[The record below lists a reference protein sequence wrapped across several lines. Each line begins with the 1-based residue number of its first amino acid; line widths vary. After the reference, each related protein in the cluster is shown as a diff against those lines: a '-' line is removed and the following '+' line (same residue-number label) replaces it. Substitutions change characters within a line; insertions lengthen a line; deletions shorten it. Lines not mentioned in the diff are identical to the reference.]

1 MREGNFLKSPKHD
14 LIPIDQYSVS
24 VSVSTQ
30 LLLCSSNHL
39 INRLRSES
47 KHRAASSVGRNYL
60 KLRCGLIVLA
70 RPHHRFSILDS
81 KVGKEIHILD
91 SADPGDIRSI
101 FCLRIFSIL
110 HRARTTKLDGCAR
123 ATFCG
128 LESDRHRAGI
138 SNRHERVLKEPIPA
152 IVAYIVKVNNQ
163 VFGVIA
169 LLIVYSDGTQPID
182 GVRLIE
188 GPLFSN
194 ELLLQVGTLDLKRK
208 LRSPLTRSV
217 NQDLARYELV

>member
-39 INRLRSES
+39 INRLRS
-47 KHRAASSVGRNYL
+47 
-60 KLRCGLIVLA
+60 
-70 RPHHRFSILDS
+70 SILDS